1 MSFLRFQGWI
11 DGETMSQPLLPTLVW
26 PFCHLPCEGAVPL
39 VFRSLSEEMVPYVAA
54 ALAGQWEEL
63 SPGSS
68 CVGILDCPPV
78 SSSYP
83 FFFFNLQ
90 IYNNVGSPALTLN
103 QISLMFHHLG
113 YYLLIFANQSSR
125 EGNGNPLQYSCLENP
140 RMEEPGRLQ
149 TMGSLNW
156 T

>member
-1 MSFLRFQGWI
+1 MLASW
-11 DGETMSQPLLPTLVW
+11 TVLLYLV
-26 PFCHLPCEGAVPL
+26 H
-39 VFRSLSEEMVPYVAA
+39 
-54 ALAGQWEEL
+54 
-63 SPGSS
+63 
-68 CVGILDCPPV
+68 IL
-78 SSSYP
+78 
-83 FFFFNLQ
+83 FFFNLQ

>member
-1 MSFLRFQGWI
+1 MILCKTALCVSCSLTGFQSQVFGRLVTSPGLQSWGACCVVPQGGAPGLSFLRFQGWI

-83 FFFFNLQ
+83 FFFFL
-90 IYNNVGSPALTLN
+90 
-103 QISLMFHHLG
+103 ISKYTIMLAVQH
-113 YYLLIFANQSSR
+113 
-125 EGNGNPLQYSCLENP
+125 
-140 RMEEPGRLQ
+140 
-149 TMGSLNW
+149 
-156 T
+156 